1 MGILDFGSFFEL
13 MMIECLLPDFILFD
27 IYFYL
32 KLEMMENKHLHFPD
46 QARLAD
52 NKNFFDEI
60 TRDLQSSPSSGEN
73 QRLNV
78 TLTLVVGTREQ
89 SSLQSNLHNSNT
101 AKGILN

>member
-13 MMIECLLPDFILFD
+13 MMIECLLSDFILFLFKTRND
-27 IYFYL
+27 GKPTFT
-32 KLEMMENKHLHFPD
+32 FPRLD

-52 NKNFFDEI
+52 NKNFFDET

-89 SSLQSNLHNSNT
+89 SSPQSNLHNSNT